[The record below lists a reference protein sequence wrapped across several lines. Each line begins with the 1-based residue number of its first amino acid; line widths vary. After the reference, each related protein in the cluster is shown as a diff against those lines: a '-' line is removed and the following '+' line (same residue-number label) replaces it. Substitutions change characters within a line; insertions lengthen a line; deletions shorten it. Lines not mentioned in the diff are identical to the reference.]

1 MLVVNLHS
9 QVVLLLEIPLVVKV
23 DMVEVV
29 LVLQFVVML
38 SMVEAVEEV

>member
-1 MLVVNLHS
+1 VLVVNLHS